1 MKTKFTWYFV
11 MGFFLLAQISFAQQK
26 TVTGT
31 VTDQDGFELP
41 GVNIIEEGTSNGQ
54 QTNFDGQYSIE
65 VEQGST
71 LIFSYVGF
79 KDEEVQ
85 VGQSNTYD
93 VVMEQGESLEE
104 VIVTGYGQQSREL
117 STSAVSTVTSEE
129 IENLVPSTSVDNIL
143 QGKAAG
149 VQVTAANGRPGQTAF
164 VQIRGAGSINAS
176 TAPLYIVD
184 GVPINQAD
192 VNNINP
198 NDIAQ
203 FSILKDAA
211 TVSKYGSRGAN
222 GVVLI
227 TTKRGSKGDAKI
239 VFRSSVGSG
248 SKIDDPFDLMDASQ
262 KLELER
268 QYAALGVNGADVLPG
283 ASASPERL
291 AQLISYDTDWEEE
304 LLRNSYIQSNS
315 LSISGGADKLTYFL
329 SLGYDKNSGILDRID
344 GFERVSARLNS
355 TYEAKDWLTV
365 GTNISLARNTTDLPR
380 DRNNVQNPFRAL
392 YDYNP
397 YDPLYARDADGNV
410 ATSADGSPIFNTSG
424 SIQGFP
430 IARALKTEPE
440 DNRNFLII
448 GSLFADLKINDKFS
462 NRFQVGGTSNRYN
475 RTNRSLAGGV
485 LNSAVGNSDFP
496 GTQTDNYSQDFEYN
510 VNNVLSYSDTFGEL
524 HNFRADFLLEYNER
538 IYTELRAG
546 SRGYPTPDIPYQII
560 AAEPTL
566 AYSTEARRV
575 LFSQGLFVDYDYD
588 GKYLASASIRS
599 DGSSRFGPNNKYG
612 YFYSGSLG
620 WNIAREDF
628 MEGSFF
634 NDLKL
639 RGSYGTAG
647 NQNIPDFQ
655 YLNLLGFDS
664 TYNGSTTAVPVGVG
678 NPDVKWE
685 AQSTLDIG
693 VEFSMLNRRLRG
705 VVDYYVKTSDDLLL
719 NRPISNT
726 VGDENNSILS
736 NIGEIEN
743 KGLEVTLSG
752 DIVRNQNLRW
762 TIGGNVAFLDNEV
775 KKLVNGVDI
784 DNGTTILR
792 EGEERYTFNLVRY
805 AGVNPANGQA
815 LYLDTEGNVTSEY
828 LSGNNTVL
836 SGKSPIANIEGGFY
850 TSINYKGF
858 GLRADFVGKAGNYI
872 LNYQR
877 SDGVAIGGIGNSNRR
892 VEAFNYW
899 KNPGDQNVLPSP
911 LYQGTADQTSTRFLE
926 KGDYVRLRTLTLD
939 YNLPS
944 QFLNDNLGI
953 DSFRIYAT
961 GQNIL
966 TFSKYEGDPEI
977 GIGSGETANA
987 GGRNSQA
994 TTGFVPGE
1002 FSLYSYPQ
1010 TKSYTIG
1017 IEVGF

>member
-1 MKTKFTWYFV
+1 
-11 MGFFLLAQISFAQQK
+11 MGFFLLTQIAFAQQK

-31 VTDQDGFELP
+31 VTDQDGIALP
-41 GVNIIEEGTSNGQ
+41 GVNIIVQGTTNGV
-54 QTNFDGQYSIE
+54 QTDFDGNYTIQA
-65 VEQGST
+65 EQGQT
-71 LIFSYVGF
+71 LVFTYVGF
-79 KDEEVQ
+79 KNENFTVRE
-85 VGQSNTYD
+85 SNTIN
-93 VVMEQGESLEE
+93 VSLQNGESLEE
-104 VIVTGYGQQSREL
+104 VIVTGYGQRSREL
-117 STSAVSTVTSEE
+117 STSAVSTVTNEE

-227 TTKRGSKGDAKI
+227 TTKRGTKGDARI
-239 VFRSSVGSG
+239 VFRSSIGSG
-248 SKIDDPFDLMDASQ
+248 SKVDDPYDMMNASQ

-268 QYAALGVNGADVLPG
+268 QYAVLGVNGAESLPG
-283 ASASPERL
+283 ASSSPEQL

-315 LSISGGADKLTYFL
+315 LSISGGENKLTYFL
-329 SLGYDKNSGILDRID
+329 SLGYDKNSGIIDRID

-380 DRNNVQNPFRAL
+380 DRNNVQNPIVGL
-392 YDYNP
+392 YQYNP
-397 YDPLYARDADGNV
+397 YDPLYARNADGGV
-410 ATSADGSPIFNTSG
+410 VTGADGAPVFNTSG
-424 SIQGFP
+424 SIGGFP
-430 IARALKTEPE
+430 IARALTTEPE

-448 GSLFADLKINDKFS
+448 GSLFADIKINDKFS
-462 NRFQVGGTSNRYN
+462 NRFQVGGTSNRFN
-475 RTNRSLAGGV
+475 RTVRSLSGGV

-510 VNNVLSYSDTFGEL
+510 VNNLLNYSDTFGEL
-524 HNFRADFLLEYNER
+524 HNLSVDFLLEYNER

-546 SRGYPTPDIPYQII
+546 SRGYPTPDIAYQEI

-566 AYSTEARRV
+566 AFSTEARRV
-575 LFSQGLFVDYDYD
+575 LFSQGLFADYDYD

-628 MEGSFF
+628 MEGSFM
-634 NDLKL
+634 NDLKI

-655 YLNLLGFDS
+655 YLNLLGFDT
-664 TYNGSTTAVPVGVG
+664 TYNGGTTALPVGVG
-678 NPDVKWE
+678 NPDIKWE

-693 VEFSMLNRRLRG
+693 VEFAMLDRRLRG
-705 VVDYYVKTSDDLLL
+705 VVDYYVKTSEDLLL
-719 NRPISNT
+719 NRPISYT
-726 VGDENNSILS
+726 VGDDDNSILS
-736 NIGEIEN
+736 NIGEIQN

-752 DIVRNQNLRW
+752 DIVRTQNLRW

-775 KKLVNGVDI
+775 KKLVNGDDI

-792 EGEERYTFNLVRY
+792 EGEETYTFNLVRY

-815 LYLDTEGNVTSEY
+815 LYLDAEGDVTSEY
-828 LSGNNTVL
+828 LSGNNAIL

-858 GLRADFVGKAGNYI
+858 GLRADFVGKSGNYI

-877 SDGVAIGGIGNSNRR
+877 SDGVAIGGIGNTNRR

-911 LYQGTADQTSTRFLE
+911 LFQGTADQTSTRFLE

-944 QFLNDNLGI
+944 KFLNDNLGI

-987 GGRNSQA
+987 GGRNTQA
-994 TTGFVPGE
+994 TQGFVPGE

-1010 TKSYTIG
+1010 TKSYTVG